1 MGYLKETGEDEYQ
14 PNNFTKS
21 LALDIVADAY
31 IALPSASGMAQ
42 LKLHE
47 FSRERGWRNPD
58 DAQDTPLQ
66 SAARTD
72 LDFFSYLRSK
82 GYSEHFNNHM
92 RGYRQGRLPWMAP
105 GFFPVKERLVDGLE
119 ANPEATLLVDIGGS
133 VGHDLEEFHRYHPEA
148 PGRLVLEDL
157 PAVIE
162 EARGRKLSEA
172 ITPLGYD
179 FHEEQPVKGARA
191 YYMHSVLHDWPDRV
205 CESILARVKEAMR
218 PGYSKL
224 LINENV
230 VPNRNAWWE
239 TSALDIN
246 MMALLSASE
255 RTERDWYELVEGK
268 AGLKIVK
275 IWSGGRG
282 VESLIEVEL
291 P

>member
-1 MGYLKETGEDEYQ
+1 MGYLRETSEDEYE

-21 LALDIVADAY
+21 LALDMVADAY
-31 IALPSASGMAQ
+31 IALPSACGMGQ

-47 FSRERGWRNPD
+47 FSREREWKNPD
-58 DAQDTPLQ
+58 NAQDTPLQ
-66 SAARTD
+66 FAAKTD
-72 LDFFSYLRSK
+72 LDFFSYLRAN

-105 GFFPVKERLVDGLE
+105 GFFPVKERLIDGLDS
-119 ANPEATLLVDIGGS
+119 NPDAALLVDIGGS
-133 VGHDLEEFHRYHPEA
+133 VGHDLEEFHKYHPEA
-148 PGRLVLEDL
+148 PGRLILEDL

-162 EARGRKLSEA
+162 EARDLSDA
-172 ITPLGYD
+172 ITPLTYD
-179 FHEEQPVKGARA
+179 FHKEQPIKGARA
-191 YYMHSVLHDWPDRV
+191 YYMHSVLHDWPDSV
-205 CESILARVKEAMR
+205 CESILGRVKEAMK
-218 PGYSKL
+218 PGYSRL

-230 VPNRNAWWE
+230 IPGTDAWWE
-239 TSALDIN
+239 ATALDIN

-255 RTERDWYELVEGK
+255 RTERDWYELIEK
-268 AGLKIVK
+268 RAGLKIVK